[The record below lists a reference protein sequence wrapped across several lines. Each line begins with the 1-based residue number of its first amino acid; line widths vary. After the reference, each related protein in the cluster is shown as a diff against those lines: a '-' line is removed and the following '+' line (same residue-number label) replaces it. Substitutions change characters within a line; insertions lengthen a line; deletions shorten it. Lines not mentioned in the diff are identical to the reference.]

1 MNDAVMAEAEFAVRV
16 RALVPH
22 PLADMF
28 PLIEGDDFTAL
39 VEDIRANSIRVA
51 IVLHE
56 GKILDGR
63 NRYRAA
69 IECGHH
75 FTEKDFVRLP
85 AGADAERYVIS
96 ANLQRRQLDNRG
108 KRMVIAKLIEGKH
121 GQADRAI
128 ARLAGVDHKTVASVR
143 AESAHRAQAAIAML
157 DTLSPSQWAT
167 VVAERGDKLRAALG
181 L

>member
-96 ANLQRRQLDNRG
+96 ANLQRGFWQR
-108 KRMVIAKLIEGKH
+108 
-121 GQADRAI
+121 
-128 ARLAGVDHKTVASVR
+128 GVDYIQCFERQTNHISEDAGRT
-143 AESAHRAQAAIAML
+143 AQ
-157 DTLSPSQWAT
+157 TLRDRTETS
-167 VVAERGDKLRAALG
+167 ALG
-181 L
+181 RSSRAGISC